1 MLGTIQLSNGA
12 KLVKIR
18 NPWGTEGFNGA
29 YSDDSELWDE
39 KAKKEAGHREKNDGI
54 FFTDI

>member
-1 MLGTIQLSNGA
+1 MGTTRLSNGK

-18 NPWGTEGFNGA
+18 NPWGIESFSGA
-29 YSDDSELWDE
+29 YSDKSQLWDE
-39 KAKKEAGHREKNDGI
+39 ATKKEAGYENKNDGI